1 MRRLCMWFLA
11 VVFAA
16 TPSVV
21 SAQEITP
28 QEEDLRPYNAPADA
42 VAKAIT
48 EELPEWKRTS
58 VPPVHQ
64 DGPYYSSHEVIID
77 QWWSKEGGV
86 RVAILSHPSEA
97 EAKDKFE
104 KFVAGEKAG
113 EYVPDVG
120 AEAYAWG
127 LNKSVALRSGSYTI
141 YIGSVITTFSEE
153 DRASGKTSKDEA
165 RLSKM
170 FAKIVAKALKGAK

>member
-1 MRRLCMWFLA
+1 MKRLCIWFLA
-11 VVFAA
+11 AVVFTAM
-16 TPSVV
+16 PSVV

-28 QEEDLRPYNAPADA
+28 QEEDLRPYNAVADA

-48 EELPEWKRTS
+48 AELPEWQRAS

-77 QWWSKEGGV
+77 QWWSNEGRV
-86 RVAILSHPSEA
+86 RVAILFNPSEVD
-97 EAKDKFE
+97 AKDKFE
-104 KFVAGEKAG
+104 KFVADDKAG
-113 EYVPDVG
+113 EYLPDVD

-141 YIGSVITTFSEE
+141 YISSVVTTLA
-153 DRASGKTSKDEA
+153 DDDPASGKASKEEA

-170 FAKIVAKALKGAK
+170 FAKIVAKALKGT